1 MFNFRHKPYGVHLN
15 GLPYYTQGTM
25 CGILYYMGQ
34 WLRNKPGPLEAALA
48 ALVAR
53 GPEGTHHLHMGQ
65 FGTLGFTR
73 LAINGLN
80 SGGMQP
86 MEGPDINWVCNGEI
100 YNWQELSTRHG
111 LRNPSGSDCHIL
123 GELYRKFRSQ
133 EVPLTGFFRALDGVF
148 AIIMVDLLEKQVIIA
163 RDPFGVRPLYHGFC
177 RVTGVPVFASEIKA
191 LLPLC
196 DNATPFPPGHYQT
209 IAFGSSGL
217 TLQPRPFYAPSLVKQ
232 PRSLDSCLLAV
243 RDSLT
248 AAVNK
253 RVENT
258 EREIGCLLSGGLDSS
273 LIAAL
278 VQAQLKKRDR
288 VLRTFSIGMAG
299 SEDLHYA
306 RRVAEWINSEHT
318 EVIVTAE
325 EMFAAVPDVI
335 RAIESHDTTTVR
347 ASVPNTLL
355 AKHIRATTHCKVI
368 FNGDGSDE
376 VWGSYMYFYNAPS
389 NEAYEEECRRLL
401 DDIHMFDVLRSD
413 RSVSSNGLE
422 PRTPYLDKQFV
433 ETVLSLPTQYR
444 RPKRDGLTEKWCL
457 RRAFEEDGLLPSD
470 VLWRRKEAFSDGV
483 SGKRSWY
490 ELAREFAAAKMED
503 GWKQDYRFPSTATVE
518 QAYYFKVYW
527 EIFGQGTI
535 STNVPYYW
543 MPRWSPGATDPSAR
557 ELDVY
562 YQVPT

>member
-1 MFNFRHKPYGVHLN
+1 
-15 GLPYYTQGTM
+15 
-25 CGILYYMGQ
+25 MGQ
-34 WLRNKPGPLEAALA
+34 WLHNKPEVLAASLAALA
-48 ALVAR
+48 AR
-53 GPEGTHHLHMGQ
+53 GPEGTDHLHMGR

-86 MEGPDINWVCNGEI
+86 MERPDLKWVCNGEI
-100 YNWQELSTRHG
+100 YNWQELANRHG
-111 LRNPSGSDCHIL
+111 LSNPSGSDCHIL
-123 GELYRKFRSQ
+123 GELYRKFRS
-133 EVPLTGFFRALDGVF
+133 EDVPLGGFFRALDGVF
-148 AIIMVDLLEKQVIIA
+148 AIAMVDLDQKQVIIA
-163 RDPFGVRPLYHGFC
+163 RDPFGVRPLYRGSC
-177 RVTGVPVFASEIKA
+177 RVTGVPVFASELKA

-196 DNATPFPPGHYQT
+196 DNAAPFPPGHYQT
-209 IAFGSSGL
+209 IAFGSGL
-217 TLQPRPFYAPSLVKQ
+217 STGLLETLPQPFYTPSLVKQ

-248 AAVNK
+248 AAVKK

-258 EREIGCLLSGGLDSS
+258 ERNIGCLLSGGLDSS

-278 VQAQLKKRDR
+278 VQAQLRKTDR

-299 SEDLHYA
+299 SADLKYA
-306 RRVAEWINSEHT
+306 RKVADWIRSDHT
-318 EVIVTAE
+318 EVVVTAE
-325 EMFAAVPDVI
+325 EMFAAVPGVI

-355 AKHIRATTHCKVI
+355 ARHIRETTDCKVI

-376 VWGSYMYFYNAPS
+376 IWGSYLYFNNAPS
-389 NEAYEEECRRLL
+389 DEAYEEECKRLL
-401 DDIHMFDVLRSD
+401 QDIHMFDVLRSD

-422 PRTPYLDKQFV
+422 PRTPFLDKQCV
-433 ETVLSLPTQYR
+433 ETVLSLPTEYR
-444 RPKRDGLTEKWCL
+444 RPKRGGLMEKWCL
-457 RRAFEEDGLLPSD
+457 RKAFEETGLLPPE

-483 SGKRSWY
+483 SGERSWY
-490 ELAREFAAAKMED
+490 ELAREFAAAKMEES
-503 GWKQDYRFPSTATVE
+503 WRQDCRFPSTATAE

-527 EIFGQGTI
+527 DFFGQGTI

-557 ELDVY
+557 TLDVY
-562 YQVPT
+562 REGHQAL